1 MEQVRQGIF
10 ETNSSSTHSLTMC
23 TGSDYEKW
31 KNGELIYDYYNDE
44 LVPVTDKIRELKE
57 DGDDEYVTYEN
68 FQDWS
73 YMDLESFESRFTT
86 PGGEEVVAFG
96 YYGYDG

>member
-1 MEQVRQGIF
+1 MIQVRQGIF

-23 TGSDYEKW
+23 TNSDFEKW
-31 KNGELIYDYYNDE
+31 KNGELIYDYYNDK
-44 LVPVTDKIRELKE
+44 LVPVTDEIRALKE

-68 FQDWS
+68 FKDWS
-73 YMDLESFESRFTT
+73 YMDLESFEQRYTT

>member
-1 MEQVRQGIF
+1 MIQVRQGIF

-23 TGSDYEKW
+23 TSSDYEKW
-31 KNGELIYDYYNDE
+31 KNGELIYDYYNDK
-44 LVPVTDKIRELKE
+44 LVPVTDKIKELKE

-73 YMDLESFESRFTT
+73 YMDLESFEQRYTT
-86 PGGEEVVAFG
+86 PGGEEIVAFG

>member
-1 MEQVRQGIF
+1 MIQVRQGIF

-23 TGSDYEKW
+23 TSSDYEKW
-31 KNGELIYDYYNDE
+31 KNGELIYDYYNDK
-44 LVPVTDKIRELKE
+44 LVPVTDKIKELKE

-73 YMDLESFESRFTT
+73 YMDLESFEQRYTT